1 MHNKHNKNQ
10 ELCSMRNLYLY
21 SYNAAVVRASPP
33 PRTPPRG
40 PNAAHSRPTQPVARL
55 LGCRPP
61 LLALPRA
68 DASPATPPLAVPRC
82 AAPPPRPSP
91 AAPPLAVPR
100 LGSEPLLALA
110 DALPLQR
117 PTVPRPPRSGSP
129 SLAGRD
135 STTMARIRHEE
146 AASASSRASS
156 RASARSRASYS
167 SPTTRRPPRCW
178 QPPPLP

>member
-1 MHNKHNKNQ
+1 
-10 ELCSMRNLYLY
+10 MRR
-21 SYNAAVVRASPP
+21 SSPHPAAWAERSPLP
-33 PRTPPRG
+33 
-40 PNAAHSRPTQPVARL
+40 AHTTGRSPRL

-61 LLALPRA
+61 HLALPRA
-68 DASPATPPLAVPRC
+68 DASPV
-82 AAPPPRPSP
+82 RPSP
-91 AAPPLAVPR
+91 ATPPLAVPR

-110 DALPLQR
+110 DALPLPR

-146 AASASSRASS
+146 AASASSRAS
-156 RASARSRASYS
+156 ARSRASYS

-178 QPPPLP
+178 QPP

>member
-1 MHNKHNKNQ
+1 
-10 ELCSMRNLYLY
+10 MRNLYLY

-40 PNAAHSRPTQPVARL
+40 PNPAHSRPTQPVARL

-68 DASPATPPLAVPRC
+68 DASPG
-82 AAPPPRPSP
+82 RPSP
-91 AAPPLAVPR
+91 ATPPLAVPR

-110 DALPLQR
+110 DALPLSR

-129 SLAGRD
+129 FLAGRD

-156 RASARSRASYS
+156 RASARSRPSYS

>member
-1 MHNKHNKNQ
+1 MQQWFVRRSSPHP
-10 ELCSMRNLYLY
+10 
-21 SYNAAVVRASPP
+21 AAWAERSPLP
-33 PRTPPRG
+33 
-40 PNAAHSRPTQPVARL
+40 AHTTGRSPRL

-61 LLALPRA
+61 HLALPRA
-68 DASPATPPLAVPRC
+68 DDSPGHPSPATPPLAVPRC

-110 DALPLQR
+110 DALPLPR

-146 AASASSRASS
+146 AASASSRAS
-156 RASARSRASYS
+156 ARSRASYS

>member
-1 MHNKHNKNQ
+1 
-10 ELCSMRNLYLY
+10 MRQWF
-21 SYNAAVVRASPP
+21 VRRSS
-33 PRTPPRG
+33 RTPPRG
-40 PNAAHSRPTQPVARL
+40 PDEAHSRPTQPVARL
-55 LGCRPP
+55 ASSAVAPP
-61 LLALPRA
+61 HLALPRA
-68 DASPATPPLAVPRC
+68 DDSPGRPSPATPPLAVPHC

-110 DALPLQR
+110 DALPLPR

-178 QPPPLP
+178 QPP